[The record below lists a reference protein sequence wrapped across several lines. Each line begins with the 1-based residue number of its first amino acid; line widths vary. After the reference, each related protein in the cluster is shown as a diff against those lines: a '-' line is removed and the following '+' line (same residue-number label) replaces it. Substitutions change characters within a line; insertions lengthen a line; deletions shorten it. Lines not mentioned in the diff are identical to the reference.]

1 MIGRPRNTQR
11 RSTPGWLAAASV
23 ITLLALA
30 VSASAYWTDQGSGSA
45 NGIVGSLQ
53 RPTISSA
60 TPGLGSATLSWSTV
74 TSPGSGL
81 VTYYVS
87 RDGGAPA
94 GNCPSSS
101 APTTQTSCTDSGV
114 AVGSHEYTVT
124 AVWRSWTHTSEAA
137 TAQVS
142 SPAVTHL
149 VLSAASTTPTAGVAD
164 NLTIT
169 AQDASNKTVT
179 AYTGAKSLTF
189 GGASTIGTH
198 HPTVTNSSG
207 TAVNFGTATTIAFN
221 NGVASVSGGANG
233 AMTLYKAETASITVG
248 DGSAGNGA
256 GLSVTV
262 SPAGASSF
270 ALPTPATQTAGT
282 AFSETL
288 TAQDAFGNTVTGY
301 TGAKTIAFSGP
312 GTSPSGK
319 APTYPASVTFSAGVG
334 TASITPFDAQ
344 STTLSAKEGA
354 LAGSTASFTVNP
366 GAASNLAWSNA
377 STSAPSLSSPC
388 LFTCT
393 ASGQNHGTTFTAF
406 VAVTDSNGNLET
418 GVGDTVTLS
427 AIAGGAPVGSFNR
440 TSLTI
445 PATGPAISSQSSTF
459 TAPSTG
465 KGTATVTA
473 SDGGAHTA
481 ATASVGF

>member
-1 MIGRPRNTQR
+1 VR
-11 RSTPGWLAAASV
+11 RSQRTPQALALSAIAMLLLAAG
-23 ITLLALA
+23 
-30 VSASAYWTDQGSGSA
+30 ASAYWTNEGSGSA
-45 NGIVGSLQ
+45 NGIVGSLA

-60 TPGLGSATLSWSTV
+60 TPELGSVSLSWSTV
-74 TSPGSGL
+74 TSPGSGQ
-81 VTYYVS
+81 VSYYVS
-87 RDGGAPA
+87 RDGGTPA
-94 GNCPSSS
+94 GDCPSHT

-114 AVGSHEYTVT
+114 AVGSHEYTLT
-124 AVWRSWTHTSEAA
+124 AVWRSWTATSEPA
-137 TAQVS
+137 TVQVS

-189 GGASTIGTH
+189 GGASTIGTN

-207 TAVNFGTATTIAFN
+207 TAVDFGSATTIAFS
-221 NGVASVSGGANG
+221 NGVASVSGAANG
-233 AMTLYKAETASITVG
+233 AMTLYKAQNASITVS
-248 DGSAGNGA
+248 DGSIGNGA
-256 GLSVTV
+256 GLSLTV
-262 SPAGASSF
+262 KPAAASSF
-270 ALPTPATQTAGT
+270 ALPTPASQTAGT
-282 AFSETL
+282 TFNETI
-288 TAQDAFGNTVTGY
+288 TAQDAFGNTATGY
-301 TGAKTIAFSGP
+301 TGAKAIAFSGP
-312 GTSPSGK
+312 ASSPSGK

-334 TASITPFDAQ
+334 TASIVLFDAQ
-344 STTLSAKEGA
+344 STTLSAKEGT

-393 ASGQNHGTTFTAF
+393 ASGQNHSTTFTAF
-406 VAVTDSNGNLET
+406 VALTDANGNIET
-418 GVGDTVTLS
+418 GVGGTVTLS
-427 AIAGGAPVGSFNR
+427 ATAGSFNR

-445 PATGPAISSQSSTF
+445 PATGPAVSSQSTTF

-465 KGTATVTA
+465 KGSATVTA
-473 SDGGAHTA
+473 SDAGTHTA